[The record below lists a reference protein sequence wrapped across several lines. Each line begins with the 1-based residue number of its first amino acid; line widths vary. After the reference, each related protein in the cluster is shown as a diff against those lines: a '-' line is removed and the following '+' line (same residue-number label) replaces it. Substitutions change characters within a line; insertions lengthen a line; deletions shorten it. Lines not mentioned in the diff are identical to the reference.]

1 MESAYRIQEL
11 SKTYRQSERFALKGL
26 TFVVPAG
33 EVVAVVGPNGAGK
46 TTLVKLLLG
55 LLTPT
60 SGTVFL
66 EGLAVTA
73 VPGVVAQKVSY
84 LPQQGFGRALA
95 ALSVREAVEAL
106 GRLKG
111 LPAAESV
118 RQARDLIGRLGLEEA
133 RDERLS
139 RTSGGRRRLAALA
152 GVLIGDRPILILDE
166 PTNDLD
172 AEARQRVWDVLGD
185 IRRAGRT
192 IILVTHN
199 VLEADRIV
207 DSVVLIADGRLVA
220 CAPLAALKSG
230 LDRLTV
236 DLWSADPAALA
247 ARAAAESGAEIS
259 AGGRRL
265 RFVCGRERFGELSG
279 WLAGAGNDSG
289 VHWSV
294 RTPTLED
301 VYFDMSGGKR

>member
-1 MESAYRIQEL
+1 MGSAYKIQEL
-11 SKTYRQSERFALKGL
+11 SKTYRKSERYALDGL
-26 TFVVPAG
+26 SFEVPAG
-33 EVVAVVGPNGAGK
+33 EVVAIVGPNGAGK

-66 EGLAVTA
+66 EDEAVTA
-73 VPGVVAQKVSY
+73 VPGIVARKVSY

-111 LPAAESV
+111 LTAAESA
-118 RQARDLIGRLGLEEA
+118 RQAGKLIGSLGLEKA

-139 RTSGGRRRLAALA
+139 RSSGGQRRLAALA

-172 AEARQRVWDVLGD
+172 AEARQRVWDILGD

-207 DSVVLIADGRLVA
+207 DRVVLIADGRLVA
-220 CAPLAALKSG
+220 CSPLTALKEG

-236 DLWSADPAALA
+236 DLWSTDPLALA
-247 ARAAAESGAEIS
+247 ARAASESGAEIS

-265 RFVCGRERFGELSG
+265 RFVCGRERFGELAG
-279 WLAGAGNDSG
+279 WLARAGNDSG
-289 VHWSV
+289 VHWTV

-301 VYFDMSGGKR
+301 VYFEMSGGKR